1 MSEFDQ
7 LQIRKLDGGLLLIFR
22 ELLARRR
29 ASAVANQLGLSPSAV
44 SHALARLRDV
54 FGDPLFIR
62 RSHGLEPTRRA
73 RELGP
78 RIEGLIE
85 AIGQTVSGEV
95 SFDPRVTRRRFRLAV
110 ADPIGTVIGPALVN
124 AFRDEAPLATFSMR
138 PAFLEQALRA
148 VRRGEVDVALGLF
161 NQIGPAF
168 AASPLYVEEYCV
180 IARRGHPGVAGGRVD
195 KQIYATVGHI
205 FVGWPDGAFA
215 DQTPFDNEA
224 MAATYGVP
232 PGPDQIRTH
241 AYVAQ
246 WETAMLMVAASDAMA
261 DCPRKLASKF
271 AERFGLQLVEPPYK
285 PFPMPVQAVRRAG
298 VPDAGLDWLMRKL
311 SAAVAA

>member
-1 MSEFDQ
+1 MTEFDQ

-54 FGDPLFIR
+54 FGNPLFIR
-62 RSHGLEPTRRA
+62 RSHGLEPTQRA

-85 AIGQTVSGEV
+85 AIGQTMSGEA
-95 SFDPRVTRRRFRLAV
+95 SFDPRVSRRRFRLAV

-124 AFRDEAPLATFSMR
+124 LFRDEAPLATFSMR

-161 NQIGPAF
+161 NQIPPAF
-168 AASPLYVEEYCV
+168 VATTLYVEEYCV
-180 IARRGHPGVAGGRVD
+180 IARQGHPGIVDGRVD
-195 KQIYATVGHI
+195 AQTYATVGHV

-215 DQTPFDNEA
+215 DQTPFDHEA
-224 MAATYGVP
+224 MAATYGVT

-246 WETAMLMVAASDAMA
+246 WETAMLMVAASDALA
-261 DCPRKLASKF
+261 DCPRKLASRF
-271 AERFGLQLVEPPYK
+271 AERFGLQLVEPPFK
-285 PFPMPVQAVRRAG
+285 PFPMLVQAVRRAS

-311 SAAVAA
+311 SAAVSA

>member
-1 MSEFDQ
+1 MTEFDQ

-22 ELLARRR
+22 ELLVRRR

-54 FGDPLFIR
+54 FNDPLFIR

-85 AIGQTVSGEV
+85 ALGQTVSGE
-95 SFDPRVTRRRFRLAV
+95 STFDPSVTRRRFRLAV

-124 AFRDEAPLATFSMR
+124 AFRDEAPLATFSLR
-138 PAFLEQALRA
+138 PAFLDQALHA
-148 VRRGEVDVALGLF
+148 VRRGEVDVALGVF
-161 NQIGPAF
+161 NQIPAAL
-168 AASPLYVEEYCV
+168 AATPLYVEEYCV
-180 IARRGHPGVAGGRVD
+180 IARHGHPGVVGGRVD
-195 KQIYATVGHI
+195 ARTYATVGHV

-215 DQTPFDNEA
+215 DQTPVDLEA
-224 MAATYGVP
+224 MAATYGVN
-232 PGPDQIRTH
+232 PGPDVIRTH

-246 WETAMLMVAASDAMA
+246 WETAMLMVADSDAMA
-261 DCPRKLASKF
+261 DCPRKLATRF
-271 AERFGLQLVEPPYK
+271 APRFGLQVVKPPYK
-285 PFPMPVQAVRRAG
+285 PFPMPMQAVRRG
-298 VPDAGLDWLMRKL
+298 DPPDAGLDWLMAKL
-311 SAAVAA
+311 AIAVED